1 MSMNKYILKWFF
13 AVVLLSSLVM
23 NNGFAKDDGCS
34 ITSPSPTINFGYQ
47 TSFTI
52 VNKPLYT
59 HVNDAGLTC
68 KNPFLTLGYTQKMSI
83 TPVASSSATEAFLS
97 QSGNNNLAER
107 IPYLIYYEK
116 SMSTPVVL
124 GKKVTFE
131 DKDFIN
137 ILGSAGVNGV
147 STPVYVKIKPQN
159 YNLPAGVYTD
169 TITLTWNW
177 DICTGLGIGLIC
189 IGKDKGDGVSV
200 ITVNLIVT
208 EDCKISASDIN
219 FGSAPVTAA
228 FSDVDGT
235 INIICTKGTF
245 YSVGLSKGDNFSGSR
260 RMKSGSNFIDYEI
273 YKGNQAHEVWGNQ
286 GSERRDS
293 ASADENPG
301 AGWGGTKAQRF
312 NYRAKILPNQPNK
325 PAGTYIDHIMIDV
338 EF

>member
-1 MSMNKYILKWFF
+1 MRIKY
-13 AVVLLSSLVM
+13 VVKGLSLFLILLSWLSNLAFSLTW
-23 NNGFAKDDGCS
+23 NCEINH
-34 ITSPSPTINFGYQ
+34 PTPTLNFGNQ

-52 VNKPLYT
+52 GTKLLSVN
-59 HVNDAGLTC
+59 
-68 KNPFLTLGYTQKMSI
+68 
-83 TPVASSSATEAFLS
+83 SSSAGLLCDLPKLS
-97 QSGNNNLAER
+97 FIVKHEINVTGMFTSGAQPALV
-107 IPYLIYYEK
+107 K
-116 SMSTPVVL
+116 SGGDPADRVFYKLYV
-124 GKKVTFE
+124 
-131 DKDFIN
+131 DKDKNADVEVRHGVEVDLNKSSSIISGKEDVIVPAYAD
-137 ILGSAGVNGV
+137 ILPQSVNL
-147 STPVYVKIKPQN
+147 S
-159 YNLPAGVYTD
+159 AGVYTD
-169 TITLTWNW
+169 TVLMKWSW
-177 DICTGLGIGLIC
+177 RLCTAGILSC
-189 IGKDKGDGVSV
+189 IGWKKGEGEST
-200 ITVNLIVT
+200 ITINLIVT

-228 FSDVDGT
+228 FSDVEGT

-245 YSVGLSKGDNFSGSR
+245 YSAGLSKGDNFSGSR

>member
-1 MSMNKYILKWFF
+1 MSMSKYILKWAF
-13 AVVLLSSLVM
+13 AVILFMILGISM
-23 NNGFAKDDGCS
+23 GNIAWAKKGCQ
-34 ITSPSPTINFGYQ
+34 ITNAMPTINLGSE
-47 TSFTI
+47 TSFNI
-52 VNKPLYT
+52 INKAKTSHTENAGVFCEIPKLTASFATQELYAT
-59 HVNDAGLTC
+59 ASYESGGVSYLSKKGGD
-68 KNPFLTLGYTQKMSI
+68 
-83 TPVASSSATEAFLS
+83 VADKIDYKLYFD
-97 QSGNNNLAER
+97 
-107 IPYLIYYEK
+107 K
-116 SMSTPVVL
+116 SMSSKYEVHHGVRL
-124 GKKVTFE
+124 DLKQFSWVIGGKE
-131 DKDFIN
+131 DLQYPAYVSIFPQN
-137 ILGSAGVNGV
+137 VNLSAGLY
-147 STPVYVKIKPQN
+147 S
-159 YNLPAGVYTD
+159 D
-169 TITLTWNW
+169 TVTVLWEW
-177 DICTGLGIGLIC
+177 DICLMGTDLWCLSS
-189 IGKDKGDGVSV
+189 DKNKGTST
-200 ITVNLIVT
+200 IAINLIVT

-245 YSVGLSKGDNFSGSR
+245 YSAGLSKGDNFSGSR